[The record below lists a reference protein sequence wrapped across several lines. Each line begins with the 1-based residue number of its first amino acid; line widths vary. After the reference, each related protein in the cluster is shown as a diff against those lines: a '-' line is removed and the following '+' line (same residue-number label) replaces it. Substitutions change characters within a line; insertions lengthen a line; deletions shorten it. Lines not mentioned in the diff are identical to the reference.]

1 LTRSFGRVL
10 IFAFAATAFVTVP
23 ATAYA
28 AGPASGAP
36 VVLPDDVTPDAE
48 SMTYIRTADYAT

>member
-1 LTRSFGRVL
+1 VL